1 MKKTCDIIWGW
12 EISTSRTEHGN
23 YLLKSQ
29 IVATCD
35 AFGWLSV
42 LLQKYSRVEFFIQ
55 FLLQMFRTNYFHR
68 NDDLFC
74 GMVGW
79 WKACFYLQL
88 GPVPKIL
95 TIVTLRHAV
104 TGFEPVQNLSLGFD
118 EWSCAVVI
126 TTTPQQID
134 GCRTLII
141 QFSCRKMKAFLFAQI
156 ISEKNASS

>member
-55 FLLQMFRTNYFHR
+55 FLLQMFKTNYFHR

-74 GMVGW
+74 GMVDW

-88 GPVPKIL
+88 GPLSKIL

-104 TGFEPVQNLSLGFD
+104 SRIWTCAEPEFRL
-118 EWSCAVVI
+118 WSMKLCSSDNHY
-126 TTTPQQID
+126 TTAN
-134 GCRTLII
+134 RW
-141 QFSCRKMKAFLFAQI
+141 M
-156 ISEKNASS
+156 

>member
-88 GPVPKIL
+88 GPVSKIL

-104 TGFEPVQNLSLGFD
+104 SRIWTCAEPEFRLWWMKLCSSDNHY
-118 EWSCAVVI
+118 
-126 TTTPQQID
+126 TTAN
-134 GCRTLII
+134 RW
-141 QFSCRKMKAFLFAQI
+141 M
-156 ISEKNASS
+156 